1 MRTNRTSCTIA
12 KDRLEHMLLSE
23 KLQVSPEVLTQMKRE
38 LRAVIRRYI
47 STEHTRLDV
56 QIQLINETKQGAE
69 HVKTIQI
76 KGL

>member
-12 KDRLEHMLLSE
+12 RDRLEHLLLSE
-23 KLQVSPEVLTQMKRE
+23 KLQVSPEALAQMKRE
-38 LRAVIRRYI
+38 LRAVIRRYV
-47 STEHTRLDV
+47 SLEHTRLNV
-56 QIQLINETKQGAE
+56 QIQLISETKQGEE

>member
-12 KDRLEHMLLSE
+12 RDRLEHMLLSE
-23 KLQVSPEVLTQMKRE
+23 KLQVSPEVLAQMKRE
-38 LRAVIRRYI
+38 LRTVIHKYVNL
-47 STEHTRLDV
+47 EHTRLNV